1 MADLF
6 FHNCMNLLQVNL
18 LYGAKNLGDTADLKL
33 NQFGVLSHK
42 IYLDLNLGTCL
53 MPCFL
58 NFDF

>member
-1 MADLF
+1 
-6 FHNCMNLLQVNL
+6 MNLLQVNL

-42 IYLDLNLGTCL
+42 IYVDLHLGTCL